1 MNRNNS
7 APSNANPN
15 APPEQVAWPIKEI
28 PNFLNEKGRKTLND
42 QGEFHYDEDQ
52 PGDSDLPKL
61 GPY

>member
-1 MNRNNS
+1 V
-7 APSNANPN
+7 NPH

-42 QGEFHYDEDQ
+42 QGEFSYDEDEK
-52 PGDSDLPKL
+52 GDSDLPKL